1 MDKSLAGGASFP
13 LESDYGSQSGMT
25 LRDYFAAQTI
35 AGAVL
40 LDSFSPEEAAEVAY
54 RVADAMI
61 EERKKVGQPVR
72 PQE

>member
-1 MDKSLAGGASFP
+1 MDKSLAGGAAFP

-35 AGAVL
+35 AGL